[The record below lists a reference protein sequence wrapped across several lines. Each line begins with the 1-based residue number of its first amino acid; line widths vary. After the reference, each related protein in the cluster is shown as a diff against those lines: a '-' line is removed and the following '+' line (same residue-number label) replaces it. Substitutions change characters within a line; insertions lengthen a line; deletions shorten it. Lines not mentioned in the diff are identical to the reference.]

1 MMELIDLR
9 AISEGCDIE
18 AVRTFGGAAML
29 ECADVMN
36 EVNKGAFQSIQHA
49 LMGTAKEVRDEA
61 KAASSAIK
69 DDDKKN
75 AKKHLDKALELIK
88 KGRKEAEEI
97 EDDGFLEHIVISMI
111 MSIVPYFGA
120 IAYQVGFISNWLT
133 LRNQVDKGAQYS
145 NKHPERKKNAFLEL
159 IFGVARGAGYSRAQV
174 LAGYDKM
181 TKEIE
186 KLKEKVDNMPD
197 KKEDK

>member
-75 AKKHLDKALELIK
+75 AKSIWVKPWNLSRKAAK
-88 KGRKEAEEI
+88 
-97 EDDGFLEHIVISMI
+97 
-111 MSIVPYFGA
+111 
-120 IAYQVGFISNWLT
+120 
-133 LRNQVDKGAQYS
+133 
-145 NKHPERKKNAFLEL
+145 
-159 IFGVARGAGYSRAQV
+159 
-174 LAGYDKM
+174 
-181 TKEIE
+181 
-186 KLKEKVDNMPD
+186 KLKRLKMMVSLSIL
-197 KKEDK
+197 

>member
-18 AVRTFGGAAML
+18 AVRMFGGAAML

-36 EVNKGAFQSIQHA
+36 EINKGAFQSIQHA
-49 LMGTAKEVRDEA
+49 LKGTAKDVRDEI

-75 AKKHLDKALELIK
+75 AKKHLDKAIDLIK

-97 EDDGFLEHIVISMI
+97 EDDGLLEHLVISMI
-111 MSIVPYFGA
+111 MSLVPYLGT
-120 IAYQVGFISNWLT
+120 IAYQSGFYSNWFN
-133 LRNQVDKGAQYS
+133 LRDQVKKGAQYS

-159 IFGVARGAGYSRAQV
+159 MFGVARGAGYSRAQI
-174 LAGYDKM
+174 LTGYDKM
-181 TKEIE
+181 AKDIE
-186 KLKEKVDNMPD
+186 KLKEKVDEMPD

>member
-1 MMELIDLR
+1 
-9 AISEGCDIE
+9 
-18 AVRTFGGAAML
+18 ML
-29 ECADVMN
+29 
-36 EVNKGAFQSIQHA
+36 FRSA

-75 AKKHLDKALELIK
+75 AKKHLGKALELIK

-97 EDDGFLEHIVISMI
+97 EDDGLLEHIVISMI
-111 MSIVPYFGA
+111 MSIVPYFGT
-120 IAYQVGFISNWLT
+120 IAYQAGFISNWLT

-159 IFGVARGAGYSRAQV
+159 MFGVARGAGYSRAQV

-186 KLKEKVDNMPD
+186 KLKEKEIGRASCRERV
-197 KKEDK
+197 